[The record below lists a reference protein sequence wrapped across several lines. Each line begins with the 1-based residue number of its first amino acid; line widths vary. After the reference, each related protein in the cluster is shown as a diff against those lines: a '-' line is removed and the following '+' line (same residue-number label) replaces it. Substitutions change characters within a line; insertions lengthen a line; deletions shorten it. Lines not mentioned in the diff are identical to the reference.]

1 MTSRRYIDWVIT
13 TPTMLL
19 STVMFM
25 RYQEVKE
32 QDKLEDTPVRTMEFL
47 INILIILVVS
57 SIVINVV
64 AITLAKRGLTKD
76 ENNNLIPDILEEK
89 FAEMKSDVSNK
100 VDRVGE
106 ELKDVSNALKQ
117 VGNQLGDIP
126 KAVSGNKRSG
136 RRPKK

>member
-1 MTSRRYIDWVIT
+1 
-13 TPTMLL
+13 
-19 STVMFM
+19 
-25 RYQEVKE
+25 
-32 QDKLEDTPVRTMEFL
+32 MEFL

>member
-1 MTSRRYIDWVIT
+1 
-13 TPTMLL
+13 
-19 STVMFM
+19 
-25 RYQEVKE
+25 
-32 QDKLEDTPVRTMEFL
+32 MEFL

-126 KAVSGNKRSG
+126 KAISGNKRSV
-136 RRPKK
+136 RWPKK

>member
-1 MTSRRYIDWVIT
+1 
-13 TPTMLL
+13 
-19 STVMFM
+19 
-25 RYQEVKE
+25 
-32 QDKLEDTPVRTMEFL
+32 MEFL

-126 KAVSGNKRSG
+126 KAISGNKRSG